1 MARGNTK
8 RGTKYSPIR
17 AISLLSKGSNLT
29 QVPMRINRKWKI
41 GPVLPAC
48 VVFVFVGQRAIG
60 LMLYIT
66 NESDKQSYTGIIY

>member
-1 MARGNTK
+1 M
-8 RGTKYSPIR
+8 
-17 AISLLSKGSNLT
+17 LT
-29 QVPMRINRKWKI
+29 YPSHQSALHGFESHAGPMRINRKWKI